1 MVLKPDSA
9 LFFAKI
15 KYKLFCRWFKPC
27 PLNLPKLEATIRH
40 GLKGVHPK
48 KVTSRIAGFGI
59 LTQLRGLGP
68 WRYVVKNFATTTTH
82 GNDKRLNDAFG
93 GYFESHREKPHT
105 IHASE
110 CNFLPFCGGDSENSL
125 FSRFLR
131 FVLSEAFLWPSRY
144 TNCRDWK
151 SSWHAKNTGQQRYAK
166 TPVWFIT
173 LARFVGIP
181 FTAFQLG
188 VFSKFFQPFRT
199 PAPPKNR
206 SARETS
212 LQIRLLLGGVG
223 DAILDFCQK
232 FEFFC
237 QVKKKDVRLRFKV
250 ANPTCFPLKAVETSQ
265 LSRWWSCSTSTFVRS
280 RRSSIHPGLTMD
292 NRFFQNFSYLFTN
305 KNAESFMEKTSLL

>member
-1 MVLKPDSA
+1 MLRNVTFCRFAVETPKIRFFPGFCD
-9 LFFAKI
+9 LF
-15 KYKLFCRWFKPC
+15 YRKLFCDQADIPIV
-27 PLNLPKLEATIRH
+27 EI
-40 GLKGVHPK
+40 G
-48 KVTSRIAGFGI
+48 KVPD
-59 LTQLRGLGP
+59 TQ
-68 WRYVVKNFATTTTH
+68 
-82 GNDKRLNDAFG
+82 
-93 GYFESHREKPHT
+93 
-105 IHASE
+105 
-110 CNFLPFCGGDSENSL
+110 
-125 FSRFLR
+125 
-131 FVLSEAFLWPSRY
+131 
-144 TNCRDWK
+144 
-151 SSWHAKNTGQQRYAK
+151 KNTGQQRYAK

-265 LSRWWSCSTSTFVRS
+265 LSRWWSCSASTFVRS

-292 NRFFQNFSYLFTN
+292 NRFFHDFSHLFTN